1 MEEVKYHQR
10 FHQANMSHLISIFNK
25 SKNIMLIMVLS
36 RIVFEQNVFAALG
49 IFVGYMIMVAC
60 TRRLE
65 QSNVSNN
72 RSVLILAHFITIIKV
87 ITCISA
93 TIRKNKEP
101 PNGLQTGVVIWFIL
115 TLEAMKAIEPDYVKA
130 IKMFSL
136 YWGFYLLSLCLYYK
150 ALMLEQIVMFLSLFW
165 LVYEIY
171 KEKYELS
178 NSLTEIFYDFHN
190 DPVLIYD
197 NETSI
202 KGNSVFL
209 QYFGKFIKRG
219 KIDHYSQMLTEITNP
234 GKLMFEFY
242 QGGMIQQ
249 ICLLDVILKQ
259 NEINQK
265 ELILRKTGGDKIF
278 MFTFYRLEN
287 IYNNKTVCIF
297 KDTTHIHQLQKVK
310 SQIEFRSVIM
320 GCLTHELRTP
330 VNWVLSILKSLA
342 DYIQDSDEARKLLM
356 ICQGT
361 IEMLRSLTEDFIDF
375 TRFENEKRVTY

>member
-1 MEEVKYHQR
+1 MKYHQR
-10 FHQANMSHLISIFNK
+10 FHQANMAHLISIFNK
-25 SKNIMLIMVLS
+25 SKNIMLLNVMW
-36 RIVFEQNVFAALG
+36 RIVFEQNIFAALG
-49 IFVGYMIMVAC
+49 IFIGYMIMVAW

-65 QSNVSNN
+65 QSNISNHK
-72 RSVLILAHFITIIKV
+72 SVLILAHFITVIKV
-87 ITCISA
+87 ITWISA

-101 PNGLQTGVVIWFIL
+101 PTGLQTGVVIWFIL
-115 TLEAMKAIEPDYVKA
+115 TLEAMKAIEPDYIKA
-130 IKMFSL
+130 IKMFWL
-136 YWGFYLLSLCLYYK
+136 YWSFYLASLCIYYRV
-150 ALMLEQIVMFLSLFW
+150 LMVEQIVMYVSLFW
-165 LVYEIY
+165 LIYVIY

-197 NETSI
+197 DETSI

-209 QYFGKFIKRG
+209 AYFGKFIKRG
-219 KIDHYSQMLTEITNP
+219 KINHYSQMLTEITNP

-242 QGGMIQQ
+242 QGGI
-249 ICLLDVILKQ
+249 IERISLLDVIRKQ
-259 NEINQK
+259 KEINQK
-265 ELILRKTGGDKIF
+265 ELILRKENGDKIF

-287 IYNNKTVCIF
+287 IYNSKTVWIF

-320 GCLTHELRTP
+320 GWLTHELRTP

-375 TRFENEKRVTY
+375 TRFENEKGLPIK